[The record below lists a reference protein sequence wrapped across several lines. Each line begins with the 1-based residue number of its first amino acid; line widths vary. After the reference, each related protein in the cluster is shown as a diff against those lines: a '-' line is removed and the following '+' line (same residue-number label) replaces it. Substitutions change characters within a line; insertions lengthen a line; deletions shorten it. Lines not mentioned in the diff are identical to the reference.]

1 MDHLLLFF
9 GMLLLPKVDTL
20 RCYEC
25 AAGSSGSCID
35 ATKECPWLADHCGAL
50 RLIVFHDNAVIAHI
64 KGKSCTSA
72 GHCANVSVNFGES
85 RTLLTNKCCTT
96 DLCNTLPAPDVSK
109 SRSNGKKCFSCNGLH
124 CDTSL
129 DCLGNEHYCIS
140 ATLDVNGQRRTMKGC
155 ASKQMCSN
163 NQHVSALIGA
173 KVTCCDGDYCNS
185 AGHAPRAGLLILLTP
200 LLSLAML
207 S

>member
-96 DLCNTLPAPDVSK
+96 DLCNTLPAPV
-109 SRSNGKKCFSCNGLH
+109 
-124 CDTSL
+124 
-129 DCLGNEHYCIS
+129 
-140 ATLDVNGQRRTMKGC
+140 DVNGQRRTMKGC